1 MLNTNGCLHQNKKR
15 KYRDEPIG
23 RETTPEEP
31 EDPLKDAATLYVGN
45 LYVFA
50 KRYPALCLGPVGH
63 SIRLRNRFMSCLQS
77 MDLVASVQFNL
88 LRLPGVARSSD

>member
-1 MLNTNGCLHQNKKR
+1 MPAPIRNTVDRLDKPSAYYLGRVRVPSLSATAPANAVPPQNKKR

-45 LYVFA
+45 LYV
-50 KRYPALCLGPVGH
+50 
-63 SIRLRNRFMSCLQS
+63 
-77 MDLVASVQFNL
+77 
-88 LRLPGVARSSD
+88 